1 MSAFSLSVAL
11 FSTFGLFAQFE
22 EVKQNIQSFEEALD
36 TAYEKKTLNLSLPE
50 LGALADSDPD
60 YSYFAEFKSREKREN
75 ALGTMAY
82 VKVKVLVY
90 AWESEADL
98 KYAFNDWT
106 KRFLEG
112 RSIKPGRP
120 SKTYEYGKPTVVIV
134 GKKSIALAQ
143 YSCNDDGGTLFKEWV
158 KLLEAHFNEDQSTT
172 IELGCGGPLEW
183 TRNAPDPK
191 ARFKP

>member
-1 MSAFSLSVAL
+1 MAPR
-11 FSTFGLFAQFE
+11 LFAQFE
-22 EVKQNIQSFEEALD
+22 EVKQNIGSLEEALSE
-36 TAYEKKTLNLSLPE
+36 AYEKKTLNLSLPD
-50 LGALADSDPD
+50 LGALAESEPE
-60 YSYFAEFKSREKREN
+60 YSYFAEFKSKEKREN
-75 ALGTMAY
+75 ALGAQAY

-90 AWESEADL
+90 AWETEADL
-98 KYAFNDWT
+98 KYAFNAWT
-106 KRFLEG
+106 KSFLEG

-120 SKTYEYGKPTVVIV
+120 AKTYEYGKPTVVIV

-143 YSCNDDGGTLFKEWV
+143 YGCNDEGGTLFKEWV
-158 KLLEAHFNEDQSTT
+158 KMLEAHFNEDQSST